1 MLMSPGR
8 GATGGRPPLEGAKVG
23 YPVASYRGGFA
34 LCALFV
40 LIGAAITGLLH
51 ETRGTNVH
59 HQLRPAR
66 AAAGSEPRTTRAES

>member
-1 MLMSPGR
+1 M
-8 GATGGRPPLEGAKVG
+8 AEGARV

-40 LIGAAITGLLH
+40 LIGAAITLLLQ

-59 HQLRPAR
+59 HQLRPTR
-66 AAAGSEPRTTRAES
+66 AAAGSGPRRTRGES